1 MGGMP
6 GGDSDD
12 DAGNEEV
19 VRELEQLREEVR
31 RLRDEAGDARRE
43 LRRIADALED

>member
-1 MGGMP
+1 MGGP
-6 GGDSDD
+6 EAEEGP
-12 DAGNEEV
+12 GNEEV

-43 LRRIADALED
+43 LRRIADALEE

>member
-1 MGGMP
+1 MGGREE
-6 GGDSDD
+6 SDEG
-12 DAGNEEV
+12 GNEEV